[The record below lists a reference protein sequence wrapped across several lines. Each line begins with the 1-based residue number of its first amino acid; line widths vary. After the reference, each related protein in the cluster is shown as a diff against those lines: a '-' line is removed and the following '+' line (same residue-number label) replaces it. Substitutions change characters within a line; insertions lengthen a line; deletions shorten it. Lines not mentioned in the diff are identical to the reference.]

1 MRQWRRRDLAGC
13 PRLFARTRPARL
25 PGFVENDGCREH
37 RSNPVDEKVRI
48 VEREYPLL
56 AALMAPSSVAEF
68 LDEHWP
74 RSAFATHGPRARLP
88 AMMLDKLL
96 SSPIELAHGYS
107 GRLRFTGGGC
117 ERMVQVADV
126 SAATLQD
133 MGLTLQFVDIG
144 LCVPGAPAFMRQLE
158 AELGLHEGS
167 VSISAFN
174 APREGGLRC
183 HYDAQDL
190 ISVQLHGTKEFHHAP
205 MQEIRNPFGWQ
216 FMPMGPDFEDLY
228 PQAGDGFPDPRRA
241 SFKTAHLQPG
251 SVLFLPRG
259 TWHYTEASDDSLSL
273 SIMIDPVP
281 ALQCA
286 LDQLRLLLLQDG
298 DWRQPLYGARGS
310 GRNYAAARAQA
321 AILLAALPAIVARL
335 APEDLLDSSS
345 GPDRCL
351 EQIDSG
357 SRFQRTPYAHLECRP
372 GEVSGMHK
380 LAVRFGHTASL
391 TQRSAHADISAAT
404 LSVFQWIEAQTA
416 GPFSGAAVQAA
427 FPAAPFA
434 VLKDVLSLC
443 VRTQF
448 LKLLRF
454 PPLGTPS

>member
-1 MRQWRRRDLAGC
+1 
-13 PRLFARTRPARL
+13 
-25 PGFVENDGCREH
+25 V
-37 RSNPVDEKVRI
+37 

-56 AALMAPSSVAEF
+56 AALMAPGSAAEF
-68 LDEHWP
+68 LDRYWP
-74 RSAFATHGPRARLP
+74 RCAFATHGPCERLP

-96 SSPIELAHGYS
+96 SSPIELAQGYR

-133 MGLTLQFVDIG
+133 MGLTLQFIDIG
-144 LCVPGAPAFMRQLE
+144 LCLPGAPAFMRQLE

-167 VSISAFN
+167 ISISAFN

-190 ISVQLHGTKEFHHAP
+190 ISVQLHGTKEFRYAP

-216 FMPMGPDFEDLY
+216 FTPRGPDNEELY
-228 PQAGDGFPDPRRA
+228 PQAGAGFPDPRGA
-241 SFKTAHLQPG
+241 SFETAHMQPG

-273 SIMIDPVP
+273 SIMVDPAP

-298 DWRQPLYGARGS
+298 DWRAPLYGARGS
-310 GRNYAAARAQA
+310 GRRREAARAEA
-321 AILLAALPAIVARL
+321 AALLAALPAVVARL
-335 APEDLLDSSS
+335 SPEDLLDSPS
-345 GPDRCL
+345 GPERRL
-351 EQIDSG
+351 ERIDSG
-357 SRFQRTPYAHLECRP
+357 SRFQRTPYANLECTP
-372 GEVSGMHK
+372 GEASGMYR

-391 TQRSAHADISAAT
+391 TQVSTQADISAAT
-404 LSVFQWIEAQTA
+404 LPVFQWLEAQAA

-427 FPAAPFA
+427 FPATPFA
-434 VLKDVLSLC
+434 VLKDILCLC
-443 VRTQF
+443 VRAQF

-454 PPLGTPS
+454 PSLGAPR